1 MKFELKT
8 TQRSL
13 PKFIRK
19 HRRLISALTAGL
31 AVLLISNSLTTTTSP
46 SNSLPTLTVPAGK
59 TALAIQLASPMLVER
74 IQPGNV
80 IELLAVTDGYAAVI
94 ARSVQVLEK
103 RAGTS
108 FGSNSME
115 LIVAVFPS
123 EAIRVAA
130 ANQDNGIQVLLPA
143 TN

>member
-19 HRRLISALTAGL
+19 HRRLISALSAGL
-31 AVLLISNSLTTTTSP
+31 AVLLLSNSLATTS
-46 SNSLPTLTVPAGK
+46 SNSIPALAVPPGK
-59 TALAIQLASPMLVER
+59 TALAVQLASPILLER
-74 IQPGNV
+74 IQPGSV

-103 RAGTS
+103 RVGTG
-108 FGSNSME
+108 FGNANTE
-115 LIVAVFPS
+115 LIVAVYPS

-130 ANQDNGIQVLLPA
+130 ANQDSAIQVLLPA